1 MKLSLIIIFII
12 IYFETS
18 QDSQVEKDEINTFIN
33 YIQQKRLW
41 EIFYNVKVNFGT
53 DVAIGLCKDYT
64 HSPYWEEVV
73 REYMSDGGA
82 VNGIKEGEY
91 LNKSELYSFLEEKNY
106 LTILK
111 KEQNSK
117 INDKSEMNSKIYFI
131 LVLILSLSL
140 IIFLLL
146 SLIC

>member
-1 MKLSLIIIFII
+1 MQR
-12 IYFETS
+12 IYT
-18 QDSQVEKDEINTFIN
+18 IPH
-33 YIQQKRLW
+33 
-41 EIFYNVKVNFGT
+41 
-53 DVAIGLCKDYT
+53 C
-64 HSPYWEEVV
+64 EEVV
-73 REYMSDGGA
+73 RVYISDGG
-82 VNGIKEGEY
+82 VLNGIKEKEY

-111 KEQNSK
+111 KVQNSK
-117 INDKSEMNSKIYFI
+117 INDKSEMNSTIYFI